1 MADPPSHLNYRPDI
15 DGLRAVAVLS
25 VLSFHAGLPFVPGGY
40 VGVDVFFVI
49 SGFLI
54 TSIIAREID
63 GGTFSFARFY
73 ARRARRILPALCVVV
88 LATAIAS
95 TWLLL
100 PSALAAF
107 GRSVASVALSASNIL
122 FWYEDGYFAT
132 SSEYKPLLHTW
143 SLSLEEQ
150 FYLLHPVLLVVA
162 HRIRPKARV
171 FFIAAPLAASLG
183 LSAWCTGRFDFAY
196 YLLPARA
203 WELLLG
209 ALVAVLPNLRLG
221 SRIVRDGVGAVGLL
235 LIAFSAVMF
244 TNKTEFPG
252 VAALLPCLG
261 AALLIGAGGSGTHL
275 AGRLLSLSPFVRV
288 GKLSYSLYLWH
299 WPLLVLPK
307 YYLVRPLTLAESL
320 LALAVALLL
329 AELSVH
335 FVEAP
340 FRRAGGGTSA
350 RSPTRPLVA
359 SACTLAAIAC
369 AGGALSL
376 TRGLPTRVS
385 PEVLSLEE
393 TQVQVDIPDPSC
405 LPAHSLSDVPE
416 RPGCFLGTRGKKP
429 SFVLWGDS
437 HSAALSRGLA
447 HEAERA
453 GRSGLLIAL
462 NGCPPLIGASM
473 YWGKL
478 PVFGC
483 RNFSE
488 HTVRLIEKAPDIE
501 TVVLVARWPVYV
513 RGFLPHETAGDIGA
527 DPLLGDGLSLDL
539 TDDERTA
546 ILERALA
553 ETAAR
558 LEKAGK
564 RVILADP
571 IPEIGQHVPTT
582 LARLVRFHQVST
594 LDLSFATYVARN
606 HEILSAFEHLA
617 QQGFV
622 TRISPE
628 RLLCDDSYCHSRT
641 GTVALYADDDH
652 LSYAGALRV
661 ASSFT
666 PAFE

>member
-1 MADPPSHLNYRPDI
+1 MADPPSHLRYRPDI
-15 DGLRAVAVLS
+15 DGLRTVAVLS
-25 VLSFHAGLPFVPGGY
+25 VLLFHAGRPFVPGGY

-73 ARRARRILPALCVVV
+73 ERRARRILPALCVVV

-107 GRSVASVALSASNIL
+107 GRSVASVALSASNVH
-122 FWYEDGYFAT
+122 FWYEGGYFAT

-143 SLSLEEQ
+143 SLSVEEQ
-150 FYLLHPVLLVVA
+150 FYLLHPVLLVLA
-162 HRIRPKARV
+162 HRISPKARLWL
-171 FFIAAPLAASLG
+171 IAAGLAASLAV
-183 LSAWCTGRFDFAY
+183 SAWCTGRYDFPY

-209 ALVAVLPNLRLG
+209 ALLAVLPKLRLG
-221 SRIVRDGVGAVGLL
+221 SRLVRDGAGALGLV
-235 LIAFSAVMF
+235 LIAVAAITF
-244 TNKTEFPG
+244 TSKTAFPG

-261 AALLIGAGGSGTHL
+261 AALIIAAGGSGQHL
-275 AGRLLSLSPFVRV
+275 VGRLLSLSPFVHV

-307 YYLVRPLTLAESL
+307 YYLVRSLTLVESIFAL
-320 LALAVALLL
+320 LVALLL
-329 AELSVH
+329 SELSVR

-340 FRRAGGGTSA
+340 FRHTDT
-350 RSPTRPLVA
+350 RSSTRPLLA
-359 SACTLAAIAC
+359 SACALAAVAC
-369 AGGALSL
+369 AGGALAL

-393 TQVQVDIPDPSC
+393 TQAQVDIPDPSC
-405 LPAHSLSDVPE
+405 LPAHSLSEVPE

-447 HEAERA
+447 HEAERV

-462 NGCPPLIGASM
+462 NGCPPLVGASL
-473 YWGKL
+473 YWGNL

-488 HTVRLIEKAPDIE
+488 HTARLIEKAPDIE
-501 TVVLVARWPVYV
+501 TVVLVARWPVYA

-527 DPLLGDGLSLDL
+527 DPLLGDGLSLNL

-564 RVILADP
+564 RVILTDP
-571 IPEIGQHVPTT
+571 VPELGQHVPTT

-594 LDLSFATYVARN
+594 LDLSFTTYVARN
-606 HEILSAFEHLA
+606 HEILSAFERLA
-617 QQGFV
+617 QQGLV

-641 GTVALYADDDH
+641 DSVALYADDDH
-652 LSYAGALRV
+652 LSYAGALRI